1 MEITDSSPT
10 QPIDRIHQ
18 SIQSLYELYKDDAY
32 ICNKLDTY
40 ICNQLPIMV
49 RNIKR
54 NHEDRVYRI
63 EGLTQEKEHFVS
75 QFLND
80 NQYFYSPSTER
91 FFFYDG
97 INYMM
102 YSEDDILYH
111 VLSSIRK
118 DNNLVSWTHR
128 TKNNTMTKIKKNNI
142 LKSIPERD
150 TIQNVINLFYPTIF
164 SNKYQAK
171 HFLTIIGDSILKK
184 RQELV
189 YLIDPK
195 YKTFIRELNISSQI
209 YIGTGFSQC
218 FKHKYYEHQY
228 ENCRMVLIND
238 VIQHDSVWLPFIIQN
253 ALNIIC
259 VATHYSTR
267 YDCAD
272 NYALTCPD
280 LAHTF
285 YLKNTTQDQLV
296 DRFIKEYIHPT
307 QVQLQNNDT
316 GGGIMSS
323 SPPVQSFMRYA
334 NITQFISW
342 KNMQYLWKQFL
353 SVNNLPAVIF
363 QQTLKQMLTDKLK
376 DNYIE
381 GEDVFS
387 GISSK
392 YLPAIQNFL
401 KFWNETITEDPNE
414 VDLKVGDLTF
424 LYKQWCKERYEGGVI
439 INETQ
444 ILDFIN
450 YFYPDTEIEN
460 EKYLQK
466 VKCSLWDRQKD
477 IQEELLNME
486 MPITIYDAY
495 KLYCKNIGEYNRL
508 NTYIGEC
515 NRMNSCKKMIAGKSY
530 FDKFIFENYNEYII
544 DSKILSIE

>member
-1 MEITDSSPT
+1 MEITDSSQT
-10 QPIDRIHQ
+10 QPIDRIHE

-40 ICNQLPIMV
+40 ICNQLPIMI

-111 VLSSIRK
+111 ILSSIRK

-150 TIQNVINLFYPTIF
+150 TIQNVVNLFYPTIF

-184 RQELV
+184 KQELV

-238 VIQHDSVWLPFIIQN
+238 VVQNDSVWMPFIIQN

-267 YDCAD
+267 YDSAD
-272 NYALTCPD
+272 NYASMCPD
-280 LAHTF
+280 LVHTF

-307 QVQLQNNDT
+307 QITANDN

-376 DNYIE
+376 DNYVE
-381 GEDVFS
+381 CEDVFS

-424 LYKQWCKERYEGGVI
+424 LYKQWCKEKYEGGVI

-460 EKYLQK
+460 EKYIQK
-466 VKCSLWDRQKD
+466 MKCSLWDRQKD
-477 IQEELLNME
+477 IQEELLDME
-486 MPITIYDAY
+486 MPITIYEAY
-495 KLYCKNIGEYNRL
+495 KLYCKNIGEYNR
-508 NTYIGEC
+508 
-515 NRMNSCKKMIAGKSY
+515 MNSCKKLIVGKSY